1 MTHPKIER
9 HGEQWRYKKR
19 IPGDVLP
26 HFSGSKFLT
35 FTTKTSDQ
43 RAARAE
49 CVRWL
54 ADHETQFQILRQ
66 MPAGGSS
73 VPVRSGLSLL
83 EVGAVLADEVA
94 RFKAEKLAADELAW
108 ERGEELGIAGVGVMS
123 SEFRLSLIGV
133 DAESAR
139 LAVQGF
145 PDERAPF
152 EALALRRL
160 AGVGVPLQS
169 PSDAARSAA
178 VAFARACLEV
188 AEVVKLRA
196 AGGLDSMP
204 NPLPRHALV
213 TPVIAPPSAAQA
225 DSPPLLS
232 EVLAAFLGRHD
243 PKQPIMKKY
252 GSVLPMFVEVVGN
265 VPVSQ
270 LRQKAVNDFFDMIQ
284 GLPPRWSDKRRQT
297 GKTVQELAAMDWP
310 ECMAEKTFDD
320 TYRMSV
326 QAFFK
331 FARLTYGDEGWPDRL
346 TTEGIKYRG
355 DEEEG
360 KNRQRPM
367 LLKELQRLLSGP
379 EAAAFA
385 ADTSQAAAFWLP
397 LLGLYTGARINE
409 LCQLNPQCDIRDDDP
424 QAPGVWFL
432 DITEDGEAAEGVDKS
447 VKNEISQRRVP
458 VHSALLALGFVD
470 YVKGLKAGGVALLFP
485 LWAPSKGRA
494 AGGAE
499 KWFRGHL
506 EALGLRDETR
516 GARLV
521 GFHAFR
527 STFMAR
533 AEEVNEPRADA
544 ISGHSREGESAVKRR
559 YRRETP
565 LRVKVEIL
573 ERITFDVSPP
583 QPVKPPG

>member
-35 FTTKTSDQ
+35 FTTKTADQ
-43 RAARAE
+43 KTARAE

-54 ADHETQFQILRQ
+54 ADNEARFQMLRQ
-66 MPAGGSS
+66 MPGGGS
-73 VPVRSGLSLL
+73 VAARSGLSLL
-83 EVGAVLADEVA
+83 EVGAVLAEELA
-94 RFKAEKLAADELAW
+94 RFKAEKLAADELAA
-108 ERGEELGIAGVGVMS
+108 ERGLMGAGVMS
-123 SEFRLSLIGV
+123 PEFRLSLVGV
-133 DAESAR
+133 DPDSAR

-145 PDERAPF
+145 PEERAPF

-160 AGVGVPLQS
+160 AGVGVRLE
-169 PSDAARSAA
+169 PSSEAARSAA
-178 VAFARACLEV
+178 VGFARACLEV

-196 AGGLDSMP
+196 AGGLDSTP
-204 NPLPRHALV
+204 NPLPR
-213 TPVIAPPSAAQA
+213 PSLAAA
-225 DSPPLLS
+225 AVVAAVDGSPLLS
-232 EVLAAFLGRHD
+232 EVLAAFLARHD

-252 GSVLPMFVEVVGN
+252 GAVLPMFAEVVGDM
-265 VPVSQ
+265 PVSQ

-297 GKTVQELAAMDWP
+297 GKTVQELAAMEWP
-310 ECMAEKTFDD
+310 ECMAEKTFAD
-320 TYRMSV
+320 TYRMAV

-331 FARLTYGDEGWPDRL
+331 FARLTYGDQGWPDRL

-367 LLKELQRLLSGP
+367 LIKELQRLFNGP
-379 EAAAFA
+379 EAATFA
-385 ADTSQAAAFWLP
+385 ADTSQASAFWLP

-533 AEEVNEPRADA
+533 AEEVDEPRADA
-544 ISGHSREGESAVKRR
+544 ISGHSREGESKVKRN
-559 YRRETP
+559 YRRATP
-565 LRVKVEIL
+565 LPVKVEIL

-583 QPVKPPG
+583 MPVKPPG